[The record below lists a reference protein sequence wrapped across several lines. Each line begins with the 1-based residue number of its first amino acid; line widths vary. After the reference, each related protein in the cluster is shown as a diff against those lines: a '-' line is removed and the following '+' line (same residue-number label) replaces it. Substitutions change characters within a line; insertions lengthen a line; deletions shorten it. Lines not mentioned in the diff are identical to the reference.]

1 MMIGPA
7 SWQVPFRLASR
18 PKRRHILFFTRSI
31 FRGPNERHK
40 GWTRPRDLIRSKAP
54 KPIKPSERNLV
65 FQVSTEVSRA
75 VNNNL
80 PVVALE
86 TTIYT
91 HGYPYP
97 ENVRL
102 ALDLEKIVS
111 ANGAIPATIGVVR
124 GVAKVGLTNEELVTL
139 AAGAGKPETMKVSRR
154 DLPYILGMV
163 CTIIFCFHR
172 MLLHGV
178 FKIRAQL
185 NLRVW
190 LDGSSMAG
198 RLCPELCCSLPKPE
212 SKFSGQAVSV
222 ASIVEVKTRWISP
235 LISPSLAGLT

>member
-1 MMIGPA
+1 
-7 SWQVPFRLASR
+7 
-18 PKRRHILFFTRSI
+18 
-31 FRGPNERHK
+31 
-40 GWTRPRDLIRSKAP
+40 
-54 KPIKPSERNLV
+54 
-65 FQVSTEVSRA
+65 

-80 PVVALE
+80 AVVALE

-102 ALDLEKIVS
+102 ALDLEKIVR

-124 GVAKVGLTNEELVTL
+124 GVAKVGLTNEELMTL
-139 AAGAGKPETMKVSRR
+139 AAGAGKPEMMKVSRR

-178 FKIRAQL
+178 FKTRAQL

-190 LDGSSMAG
+190 PGGSSMAG
-198 RLCPELCCSLPKPE
+198 RLCPEPCCSLPKPE

>member
-1 MMIGPA
+1 MIGPA
-7 SWQVPFRLASR
+7 SWQTLFRLAARRKPGHISFFTSSISRERNEAR
-18 PKRRHILFFTRSI
+18 PKAWNPL
-31 FRGPNERHK
+31 
-40 GWTRPRDLIRSKAP
+40 
-54 KPIKPSERNLV
+54 KPSNQNLI
-65 FQVSTEVSRA
+65 FQLSTEVSRA
-75 VNNNL
+75 VHNNL

-91 HGYPYP
+91 HGFPYP
-97 ENVRL
+97 ENVAL
-102 ALDLEKIVS
+102 ALDLEKIVR
-111 ANGAIPATIGVVR
+111 ANGAIPATIGVVG
-124 GVAKVGLTNEELVTL
+124 GVARVGLTSKEIMTL

-163 CTIIFCFHR
+163 CTMVFCFQR
-172 MLLHGV
+172 MSLHGA
-178 FKIRAQL
+178 FRIRAQL

-190 LDGSSMAG
+190 LERSSMAG